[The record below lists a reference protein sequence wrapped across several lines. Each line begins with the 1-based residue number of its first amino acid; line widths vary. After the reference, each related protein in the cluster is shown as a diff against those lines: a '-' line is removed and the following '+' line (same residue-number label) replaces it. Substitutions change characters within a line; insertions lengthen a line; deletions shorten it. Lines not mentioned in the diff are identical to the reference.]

1 MNAKHISFK
10 NVEKTKYT
18 VYLGKANDFYSAML
32 QSYSNKNWHSVGLEA
47 VHCAISIT
55 DCLLVRK
62 KGIRC
67 SSQDHR
73 DLIHLLVDQID
84 IEETK
89 KYANTLTQIIAMKN
103 IVEYEDRSFR
113 EKEANDIL
121 VRTEWYYNW
130 VKTQLP

>member
-10 NVEKTKYT
+10 NVDKTKHT
-18 VYLGKANDFYSAML
+18 VYLDKANDFYSAML
-32 QSYSNKNWHSVGLEA
+32 QSYSNKNWHSTGLEA

-55 DCLLVRK
+55 DCLLVCK

-84 IEETK
+84 AKETN
-89 KYANTLTQIIAMKN
+89 KYANTLTQIIGMKN

-113 EKEANDIL
+113 EKEANEIL
-121 VRTEWYYNW
+121 LRTERYYNW
-130 VKTQLP
+130 VKALLP

>member
-1 MNAKHISFK
+1 
-10 NVEKTKYT
+10 
-18 VYLGKANDFYSAML
+18 
-32 QSYSNKNWHSVGLEA
+32 
-47 VHCAISIT
+47 
-55 DCLLVRK
+55 LVCK

-84 IEETK
+84 AEETN
-89 KYANTLTQIIAMKN
+89 KYANTLTQIIGMKN

-121 VRTEWYYNW
+121 LRTERYYNW
-130 VKTQLP
+130 VKALLP